1 MEVTGL
7 DPAKA
12 SLDVARAKPGAEQV
26 RWIHGDASA
35 LSGLHADL
43 ATMTGNVAQAVV
55 EPTDWAATLRGVYDA
70 LRPGAYLVFESR
82 DPAYRG
88 WREWNRADSYTV
100 TEISGVG
107 AVESWVE
114 LTEVALPR
122 WASARLSCRIALGEL
137 DTSRHSAMET
147 RAMTSGCSPARRA
160 SYRNARRDWFDDA
173 RLMRSVRRASPR
185 MSCATL
191 RRAWLCRPTRTS
203 SPSRACLVTTR
214 RYDARHLRRPT
225 RQRPGRGRRSPRHDR
240 GRRWRSLCFPNRRC
254 RPSSGPP

>member
-35 LSGLHADL
+35 LPGLHAEL

-55 EPTDWAATLRGVYDA
+55 QPTDWAATLRGVYDA
-70 LRPGAYLVFESR
+70 LRPAGHLVSESR

-114 LTEVALPR
+114 LTEVALPLVSFR
-122 WASARLSCRIALGEL
+122 WTYVFG
-137 DTSRHSAMET
+137 
-147 RAMTSGCSPARRA
+147 RRA
-160 SYRNARRDWFDDA
+160 GLDLGYDVALSQACGGRGGADRAR
-173 RLMRSVRRASPR
+173 V
-185 MSCATL
+185 L
-191 RRAWLCRPTRTS
+191 RRRGPRRTRTVLDES
-203 SPSRACLVTTR
+203 SCSSHDIPADGQRSAGQRSTVKAVIYGTGSRR
-214 RYDARHLRRPT
+214 R
-225 RQRPGRGRRSPRHDR
+225 
-240 GRRWRSLCFPNRRC
+240 
-254 RPSSGPP
+254 